1 MRARHHAFTG
11 HECVVPPKY
20 SARQRVDVRLLCL
33 STAQR
38 KYLDA
43 CCVYL
48 WAATPV
54 LTTVSTFAVVLALN
68 PGSGASAGEGT

>member
-1 MRARHHAFTG
+1 MRMLAASTTAGFRF
-11 HECVVPPKY
+11 C
-20 SARQRVDVRLLCL
+20 C
-33 STAQR
+33 TAQR

-54 LTTVSTFAVVLALN
+54 LTTVCTFGVVLAIH
-68 PGSGASAGEGT
+68 PGAGATASPGGESALTLSEKR

>member
-11 HECVVPPKY
+11 HACVVPPKY